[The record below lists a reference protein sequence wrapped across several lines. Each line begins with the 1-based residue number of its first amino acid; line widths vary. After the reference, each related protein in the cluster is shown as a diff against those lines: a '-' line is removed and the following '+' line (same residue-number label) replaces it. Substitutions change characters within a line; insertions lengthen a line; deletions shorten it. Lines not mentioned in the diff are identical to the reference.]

1 MKVARPVWRGEV
13 GKVPAM
19 ATRRPPTL
27 LPKTLAAKHQ
37 ISVRAVYKKYHAR
50 FTVEGKT
57 YNGLHVTV
65 QREGKE
71 PLTATWGGIPLVWDN
86 KATIRD
92 RPHQLPWNSRS
103 EREKRLLAQ
112 VCEACGATHMTDKI
126 EVHHI
131 RALKDLTTYDGREKP
146 RWVKIMAARRRK
158 TLILCQTCHRDL
170 HAGRPLKQ
178 RVSRSRTELL
188 R

>member
-1 MKVARPVWRGEV
+1 
-13 GKVPAM
+13 
-19 ATRRPPTL
+19 
-27 LPKTLAAKHQ
+27 
-37 ISVRAVYKKYHAR
+37 
-50 FTVEGKT
+50 
-57 YNGLHVTV
+57 
-65 QREGKE
+65 
-71 PLTATWGGIPLVWDN
+71 
-86 KATIRD
+86 
-92 RPHQLPWNSRS
+92 
-103 EREKRLLAQ
+103 
-112 VCEACGATHMTDKI
+112 MTDKI